1 MKTKKLDSKAFEKQ
15 QTNKAAENRKVWTET
30 SILFLQVVACA
41 SVGVLIGIGLAA
53 VALSL

>member
-15 QTNKAAENRKVWTET
+15 QTNKATENRDVWHGVA
-30 SILFLQVVACA
+30 ILALKFTVSCA
-41 SVGVLIGIGLAA
+41 VGVLIGIGLAT